1 MKTVILTIPEKSEKW
16 FRTLFNRI
24 QVRHKILTDEGKE
37 NLLLAKLIDEAM
49 QEEGEVEKEK
59 VIGFVRKHGA

>member
-59 VIGFVRKHGA
+59 VIGFVKKHGA

>member
-59 VIGFVRKHGA
+59 VIGFVRKHGT